1 VASTYRIEVRAF
13 VRSPYFVAPFAGRR
27 YVGGAVAR
35 NWLVRS
41 TELRL
46 FESPPDRQTRRGQAG
61 GTSGALL
68 RRAHLYGCRDRI
80 PVSLPELR
88 ESYKGI
94 TSRFQRDDRISSIRS
109 RSNHGAIL

>member
-1 VASTYRIEVRAF
+1 MGVQLPRH
-13 VRSPYFVAPFAGRR
+13 APIYLR
-27 YVGGAVAR
+27 VGKSG
-35 NWLVRS
+35 N
-41 TELRL
+41 
-46 FESPPDRQTRRGQAG
+46 PPDLESGDRWIEASHADHICLPPRRGQAG

-80 PVSLPELR
+80 PVSPPELR

-109 RSNHGAIL
+109 RSNFSNQPR